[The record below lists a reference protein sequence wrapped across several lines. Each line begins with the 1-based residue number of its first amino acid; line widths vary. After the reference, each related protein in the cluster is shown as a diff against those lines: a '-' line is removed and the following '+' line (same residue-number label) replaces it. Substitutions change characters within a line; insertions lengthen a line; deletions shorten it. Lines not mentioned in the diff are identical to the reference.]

1 MVAGGVAGGVEL
13 RHMDGD
19 GIGGCELAYEGFVA
33 VAVAG
38 AQVEVA
44 MGYGKGV
51 SGGVHEMG
59 EYHGVD
65 APTNGEQHLLPGG
78 EEVLLPDVCYECL

>member
-1 MVAGGVAGGVEL
+1 ME
-13 RHMDGD
+13 
-19 GIGGCELAYEGFVA
+19 VA
-33 VAVAG
+33 V
-38 AQVEVA
+38 
-44 MGYGKGV
+44 GYGEGV
-51 SGGVHEMG
+51 VGGVHEMG